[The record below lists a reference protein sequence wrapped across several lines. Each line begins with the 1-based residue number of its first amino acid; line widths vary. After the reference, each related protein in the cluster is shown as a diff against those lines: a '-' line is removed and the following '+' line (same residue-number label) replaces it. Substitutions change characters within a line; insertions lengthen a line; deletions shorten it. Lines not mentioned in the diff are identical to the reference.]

1 MAVFQ
6 TFHESGEFERSL
18 NATFLVLIPKKH
30 DAEEVKDFRPI
41 SLVGGVYKIISK
53 VLANCLRVVLPNII
67 SETQNAFVRGR
78 QITDLV
84 LIASECLDSRVR
96 FGVLGVL
103 CKLDVEKAY
112 DHVNWSFLNYMLGRC
127 GFSTKWR
134 RWILYCIST
143 ARFSVLINGSA
154 KGFFAGSRGLR
165 QGDPLSPMLF
175 DIVMEGLSR
184 MMDRAVQSGSLSGF
198 SMGTPGSQ

>member
-1 MAVFQ
+1 MGDKSLGPDGFPMAFFQSCWQVVKSDIMAVFQ

-53 VLANCLRVVLPNII
+53 VLANYLRVVLPNII

-78 QITDLV
+78 QITDSV

-96 FGVLGVL
+96 FGVPGVL
-103 CKLDVEKAY
+103 CKLDVEKAS
-112 DHVNWSFLNYMLGRC
+112 DHVNWSFLDYMLGRC

-154 KGFFAGSRGLR
+154 EGFFAGSRGL
-165 QGDPLSPMLF
+165 
-175 DIVMEGLSR
+175 
-184 MMDRAVQSGSLSGF
+184 
-198 SMGTPGSQ
+198 